1 LRIAHFMLG
10 RCNPESAN
18 GIDKSVY
25 YLSSAQAA
33 LGHDVALFSVSPKPA
48 LPVPGVE
55 TRTYPPA
62 IMLDLPRRSLWRDL
76 RDWYPDVVHIHSLY
90 VPANALLAQ
99 VLRRKG
105 IPYVITPH
113 GATGQYVMLRRSYF
127 KRPYRTLIERPTLNR
142 AAFVHAIADQGSISN
157 YGVTAP
163 VVVASNGIDPAS
175 VPEGLDRQIC
185 RTKMGIS
192 AQSRLALFLGRLDCV
207 IKGLD
212 LLINAFANVA
222 PDVKD
227 LVLILVGPDIG
238 DSRRLLM
245 DLADRRSVA
254 SRVIFWGPAFG
265 AAKFE
270 LLAAADFVV
279 LPSRSEGGPISV
291 LEAMAMGR
299 PCLVSNA
306 VDPQGIIARYDAG
319 VTVEPTISAVA
330 RGLEQMGMASNET
343 LTRQGRRAAE
353 LARAEFSWP
362 RVARTVVDGYARY
375 ATMGQA

>member
-1 LRIAHFMLG
+1 
-10 RCNPESAN
+10 
-18 GIDKSVY
+18 
-25 YLSSAQAA
+25 
-33 LGHDVALFSVSPKPA
+33 
-48 LPVPGVE
+48 
-55 TRTYPPA
+55 
-62 IMLDLPRRSLWRDL
+62 
-76 RDWYPDVVHIHSLY
+76 
-90 VPANALLAQ
+90 
-99 VLRRKG
+99 
-105 IPYVITPH
+105 
-113 GATGQYVMLRRSYF
+113 
-127 KRPYRTLIERPTLNR
+127 
-142 AAFVHAIADQGSISN
+142 
-157 YGVTAP
+157 
-163 VVVASNGIDPAS
+163 
-175 VPEGLDRQIC
+175 LDRQTC
-185 RTKMGIS
+185 RTKIGIS
-192 AQSRLALFLGRLDCV
+192 AQSRLALFLGRLDYV

-212 LLINAFANVA
+212 LLINAFAKVA

-227 LVLILVGPDIG
+227 LVLILVGPDKG

-245 DLADRRSVA
+245 DLADRRKVA
-254 SRVIFWGPAFG
+254 SRVIFWGPAYG

-306 VDPQGIIARYDAG
+306 ADPQGIIARYDAG
-319 VTVEPTISAVA
+319 VTVEPTVSAVA
-330 RGLEQMGMASNET
+330 RGLEQLGMASNET